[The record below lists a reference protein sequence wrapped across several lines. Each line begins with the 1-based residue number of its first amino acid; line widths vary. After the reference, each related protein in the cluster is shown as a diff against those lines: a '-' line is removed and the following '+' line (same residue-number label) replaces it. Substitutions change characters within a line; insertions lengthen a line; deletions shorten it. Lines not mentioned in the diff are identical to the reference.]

1 MKKIINLYKP
11 IGLTPLEAIIKF
23 KQRNSE
29 YKNKKTSYPGRLDP
43 MAEGVLLVLIGDE
56 NKKMKD
62 YMKLDKEYLAEILF
76 GFFSDSHD
84 ILGIPN
90 KREKVIIEIKKLKKK
105 IKNLK
110 GTYNQK
116 IPVYSSFKIKGKPLF
131 YYARNNKLNEIE
143 IPEIKVKIKNIKIED
158 IYEISSSRLLKE
170 ITKKIDLVKGDFRQS
185 IIKKE
190 WNYLLNREKEKFIV
204 IKVLINC
211 SSGTYIRAIA
221 DDLGKDF
228 GGGILFNLKR
238 TKVGKFNSENSIQLK

>member
-1 MKKIINLYKP
+1 MKKIINLYKS
-11 IGLTPLEAIIKF
+11 IGLTPLEAINEYK
-23 KQRNSE
+23 KRNSE

-56 NKKMKD
+56 NKKMRN

-76 GFFSDSHD
+76 GFSSDSHD

-90 KREKVIIEIKKLKKK
+90 KGEKIIIEIKKLKKK
-105 IKNLK
+105 IKNFK

-143 IPEIKVKIKNIKIED
+143 IPEIKIKIKNIIIKS

-170 ITKKIDLVKGDFRQS
+170 IIKKINLVKGDFRQS
-185 IIKKE
+185 TIKKK
-190 WNYLLNREKEKFIV
+190 WNYLLREKERFVIV
-204 IKVLINC
+204 KILINC

-238 TKVGKFNSENSIQLK
+238 TRVGKYTIKDSMRI